1 METENKANPNIEAL
15 FKKGAHFGQ
24 VKSRRHPSGA
34 QYIYGVKDRVDIFDL
49 EKTVV
54 LLEEAKKYVA
64 NIASTGGQI
73 LFIGGK
79 NEAKQAIAKYAGY
92 INMPFVSGR
101 WIGGTFTNFPEI
113 KKRVNRLE
121 TLRLERE
128 KGDFAKYTKK
138 ERLLLDREIANL
150 ERYFSGILPM
160 KELPKAVFVVD
171 VKKEHIAVTEAHM
184 LKIPVISIS
193 SSDCDFKGINVPIPA
208 NDASIATIE
217 YILSEIVSAYKSG
230 KKVS

>member
-1 METENKANPNIEAL
+1 MEEQNTTNPAIETL
-15 FKKGAHFGQ
+15 FKVGAHFGQ
-24 VKSRRHPSGA
+24 VKSRRHPSAA
-34 QYIYGVKDRVDIFDL
+34 QYIYGIKDKVDIFDL
-49 EKTVV
+49 EKTSK
-54 LLEEAKKYVA
+54 LLDEAKKYIA
-64 NIASTGGQI
+64 NIATTSGQI

-79 NEAKQAIAKYAGY
+79 NEAKQAISRYAQSIG
-92 INMPFVSGR
+92 MPFVSGR

-121 TLRLERE
+121 TLRSERE

-150 ERYFSGILPM
+150 ERYFAGIISM

-171 VKKEHIAVTEAHM
+171 VKKEHIAVTEART

-193 SSDCDFKGINVPIPA
+193 SSDCDFGNVNVPISA
-208 NDASIATIE
+208 NDASVATIE
-217 YILSEIVSAYKSG
+217 HVLSEIVSAYKSG
-230 KKVS
+230 KKV